1 MKVEN
6 AAVAALS
13 GAKPAQPD
21 PALQT
26 AVKDFEALFLGHMM
40 KAMRQTIPEGG
51 LFGHQ
56 PQEQMMRD
64 LLDEE
69 WGREIASGRGIGLAQ
84 ALLRQLQSTQ

>member
-6 AAVAALS
+6 TAAAALN
-13 GAKPAQPD
+13 GRKPAQPD
-21 PALQT
+21 AGLQT
-26 AVKDFEALFLGHMM
+26 AVQDFEALFVGQVM
-40 KAMRQTIPEGG
+40 KAMRQTVPEGG

-69 WGREIASGRGIGLAQ
+69 WGREIASGRGMGLAQ
-84 ALLRQLQSTQ
+84 VLYRQLQSTQ